1 MATGSMV
8 PYSNPAGNNQT
19 TPTGI
24 LATGAPKLPG
34 AVPTTA
40 PGTPMGTTNPFIP
53 APAAHPASTPVGVG
67 MPGATPT
74 GPSVPNVGGLSTTGA
89 NVAGDTGA
97 LQKQLV
103 DIYGKG
109 VGGSLESLLAG
120 MSGTDSKILQDYI
133 ASLQPQEAKAQAN
146 VNASLGAGGVSANS
160 SVQGIADASLQA
172 QEFSAI
178 AGESANLTQSQE
190 QLTAQLLQGMQPS
203 AQKEVATSNW
213 SIFGDV
219 VGAIAQ
225 DFGAATHGGQAY
237 KPGDTPA
244 SPVPEQIGTQGMSS
258 GVTDSTGANDVFG
271 SVPSDQLIDP
281 SLADAALFA

>member
-1 MATGSMV
+1 MSTGTMI

-19 TPTGI
+19 TPVGVMPTG
-24 LATGAPKLPG
+24 GPKLPG
-34 AVPTTA
+34 AVPTSALGASPTA
-40 PGTPMGTTNPFIP
+40 TNPLVPFG
-53 APAAHPASTPVGVG
+53 STPTGSVATV
-67 MPGATPT
+67 PGAT
-74 GPSVPNVGGLSTTGA
+74 VPNVGGLSTTGA

-97 LQKQLV
+97 LSKQLI

-120 MSGTDSKILQDYI
+120 MSGTDSAILQQYI

-160 SVQGIADASLQA
+160 SVAGIADASLQA
-172 QEFSAI
+172 QETAAI

-190 QLTAQLLQGMQPS
+190 QLTAQILQGMQPA

-219 VGAIAQ
+219 MGAISQ
-225 DFGAATHGGQAY
+225 DAGAILHGGAGA
-237 KPGDTPA
+237 KSSADTT
-244 SPVPEQIGTQGMSS
+244 SPVPTFSGMSGSQIQGATGFTGDAS
-258 GVTDSTGANDVFG
+258 GISTTV
-271 SVPSDQLIDP
+271 DP
-281 SLADAALFA
+281 SLDSFTFA